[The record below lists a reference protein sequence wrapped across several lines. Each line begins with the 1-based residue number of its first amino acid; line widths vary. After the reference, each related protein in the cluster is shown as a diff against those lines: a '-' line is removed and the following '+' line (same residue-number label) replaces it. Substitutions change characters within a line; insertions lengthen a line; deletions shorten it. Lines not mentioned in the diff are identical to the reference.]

1 MKKKLMALLKT
12 KQEARAAKTEQ
23 VEKSEKVEEVR
34 TLGAEIESLNS
45 EIRDLEGMIADLP
58 DEKDERSAAVNGE
71 IPGVV
76 KAGAKEARRSVDETN
91 MEYRKAFQNYVL
103 NGTEIPA
110 ELRTD
115 ENTLTT
121 DIPGAIPTVLM
132 DKIIEKMESIGDVL
146 SMVTK
151 TNYAAGVAIPT
162 SSVKPVATWVGEGEG
177 SDRQKKSTVNI
188 TFGSFKLRCE
198 ISMSLATSVMALS
211 AFEKAFVKNV
221 VDAMIKKIE
230 STILSS
236 ADGTTSPKGILA
248 ETVVAGQNVDIAASG
263 ALAYSTLVDAEAA
276 LPLAHENGAVW
287 LMTKKTFMGFIG
299 MVDENKQPIAR
310 INYGLAGKPERIL
323 LGRKVVLND
332 YMESI
337 AATVVADTVVAFLFD
352 LADYVL
358 NTNYNM
364 GVQRKQDWETDDMLS
379 KAVMIVDGKVVDKN
393 SLVTVTKKA

>member
-236 ADGTTSPKGILA
+236 AD
-248 ETVVAGQNVDIAASG
+248 
-263 ALAYSTLVDAEAA
+263 
-276 LPLAHENGAVW
+276 
-287 LMTKKTFMGFIG
+287 
-299 MVDENKQPIAR
+299 
-310 INYGLAGKPERIL
+310 
-323 LGRKVVLND
+323 
-332 YMESI
+332 
-337 AATVVADTVVAFLFD
+337 
-352 LADYVL
+352 
-358 NTNYNM
+358 
-364 GVQRKQDWETDDMLS
+364 
-379 KAVMIVDGKVVDKN
+379 
-393 SLVTVTKKA
+393 